1 MVEVTQEDLFG
12 NEALCNFFEL
22 MRDVLYFRDLIKHAK
37 DYAVRGT
44 DDMDPQEAANRAVI
58 LSVIEGV
65 LHEQLQH
72 ELDNALGNLEY
83 FYTARQKAAND

>member
-1 MVEVTQEDLFG
+1 MVKVTQEDLFG

-22 MRDVLYFRDLIKHAK
+22 MRDVLHFRDLIKHAK
-37 DYAVRGT
+37 DYSVRGT
-44 DDMDPQEAANRAVI
+44 SGKDPVKSSNRAVI
-58 LSVIEGV
+58 LSVIQGV

-83 FYTARQKAAND
+83 FYAERQKAAE